1 MPATEKPCSRDEGVG
16 GIGLKQGE
24 WASEQ
29 PSVQSHHQR
38 FLDAV
43 QKMTAL
49 AEGSIDREE
58 RDRFAMLSV
67 IADKHWKVVAKYLP
81 LPDQKDEAI
90 SEIRRI
96 VVNPV
101 MTHEQWLEQLK

>member
-1 MPATEKPCSRDEGVG
+1 MS
-16 GIGLKQGE
+16 
-24 WASEQ
+24 S
-29 PSVQSHHQR
+29 
-38 FLDAV
+38 
-43 QKMTAL
+43 L
-49 AEGSIDREE
+49 AAGSIGQEE

-101 MTHEQWLEQLK
+101 MTHEQMLDLLE